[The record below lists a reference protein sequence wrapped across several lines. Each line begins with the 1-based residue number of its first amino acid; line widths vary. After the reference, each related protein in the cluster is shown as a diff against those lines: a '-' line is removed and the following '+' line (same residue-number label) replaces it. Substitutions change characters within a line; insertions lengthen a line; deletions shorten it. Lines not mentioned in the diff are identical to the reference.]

1 MSARIAILEHH
12 NHAEILLWRRSH
24 RTHDQ
29 RARLGAEL
37 KARHTHLTGAKA
49 SDRGRANSTIEE
61 EPMSDPVKDLQDS
74 LASNLALISE
84 PTDHTLLRQAQESK
98 GHISLK
104 AVSDEYNSLILRR
117 IERRRPRGL
126 WARLFGG

>member
-1 MSARIAILEHH
+1 
-12 NHAEILLWRRSH
+12 
-24 RTHDQ
+24 
-29 RARLGAEL
+29 
-37 KARHTHLTGAKA
+37 
-49 SDRGRANSTIEE
+49 
-61 EPMSDPVKDLQDS
+61 MSDPVKDLQDS